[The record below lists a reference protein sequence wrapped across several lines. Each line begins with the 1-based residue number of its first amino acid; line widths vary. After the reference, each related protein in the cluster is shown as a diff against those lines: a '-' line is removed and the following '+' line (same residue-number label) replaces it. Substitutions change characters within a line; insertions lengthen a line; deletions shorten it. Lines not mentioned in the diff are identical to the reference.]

1 MSVGYNQDL
10 YPVGQLSLVQGRDSI
25 QHSMQGRD
33 VAVAAVLRTKQKGA
47 MPPRGAADGPSRHPE
62 THSL

>member
-1 MSVGYNQDL
+1 MSVGDNKGL

-47 MPPRGAADGPSRHPE
+47 MPRA
-62 THSL
+62 